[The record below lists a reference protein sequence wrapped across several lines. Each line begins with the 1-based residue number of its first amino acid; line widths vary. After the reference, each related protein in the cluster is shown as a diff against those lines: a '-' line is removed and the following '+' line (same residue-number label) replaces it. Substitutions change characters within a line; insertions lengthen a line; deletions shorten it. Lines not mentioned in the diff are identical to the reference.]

1 MTKLASTDKV
11 AGIIDGLGRFVRGQR
26 KLVSDELKRTRP
38 HHILAGKDSGYSI
51 HRMLLDTLAE
61 SGAFGANA
69 TRKAIG
75 KAQYNISKL
84 DTALGALARGHAKPG
99 SIRYSMFTN
108 IKGSDIPVRV
118 SKSGKL
124 VPEFKKKT
132 GVTRQL
138 DRASISA
145 PIKAIS
151 GPVATGLAI
160 TKAGELL
167 QGVQNTSNREV
178 LKQNEQ
184 Y

>member
-1 MTKLASTDKV
+1 MNELASTDKV
-11 AGIIDGLGRFVRGQR
+11 AGIIDGLGRFVKGQR
-26 KLVSDELKRTRP
+26 KLVADELKRTRP

-69 TRKAIG
+69 TRKALG
-75 KAQYNISKL
+75 KVQYKINQA

-99 SIRYSMFTN
+99 SIRYSIFTN
-108 IKGSDIPVRV
+108 IKDSTIPVRV

-124 VPEFKKKT
+124 IPEFKKKT
-132 GVTRQL
+132 GVSKQL

-160 TKAGELL
+160 TKANELL